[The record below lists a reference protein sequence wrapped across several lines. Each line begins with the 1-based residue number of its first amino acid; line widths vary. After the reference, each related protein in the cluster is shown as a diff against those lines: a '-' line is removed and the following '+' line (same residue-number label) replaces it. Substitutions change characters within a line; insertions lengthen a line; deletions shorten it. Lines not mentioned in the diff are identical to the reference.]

1 MKRRHFALTLELGP
15 DAVVRLLQLEQY
27 ATDLVGGKRRHAGPG
42 LRARIIDL
50 FPNREVSTVLDDLI
64 GKAEPGWRVGAVR
77 DGTQLLS
84 IVTTDAGA
92 AFSTIARILEVVAP
106 EAFAKPMSFEPMQ
119 GRAHKA
125 LSTALH

>member
-1 MKRRHFALTLELGP
+1 MKRRHFTLTLELGP

-27 ATDLVGGKRRHAGPG
+27 ATDL
-42 LRARIIDL
+42 
-50 FPNREVSTVLDDLI
+50 
-64 GKAEPGWRVGAVR
+64 VGAVR

>member
-1 MKRRHFALTLELGP
+1 MKRRHFTLTLELGP

-27 ATDLVGGKRRHAGPG
+27 ATDLVGGKRRHTGPG

-50 FPNREVSTVLDDLI
+50 FPNREVSTVLI
-64 GKAEPGWRVGAVR
+64 GKAEPGWRVGALR

-119 GRAHKA
+119 GRTHNA